1 VKTPAVSVVI
11 PTFNRRRQVEQA
23 VKSVLSQ
30 TFGDLELLVVDGG
43 DDGTAESLAGRD
55 PRLRYERAGDDTG
68 PSSARNVGIQLARAP
83 TVAFLDADNRWLPD
97 HLAVAVA
104 VLGRLP
110 EAVLV
115 STCPEFRTAGREEPG
130 DAELV
135 DPLPTALM
143 WNRVGYVSGVA
154 VRRKDLLE
162 VGGFDEG
169 LLVGEDDDL
178 WLRLAMRGPFATLRR
193 RTIVRRHTRNGLRDK
208 GRRAGMYTVAN
219 TRSIERAIGEL
230 EQRPVSGR
238 ADLLELAR
246 ARLDVLVAVG
256 ALEHDDRSEARA
268 ALRRACAAV
277 PELERNPG
285 ILLSQIWKSAHDRA
299 ELRRRVAA
307 AAATMP
313 NPACH
318 TALYLRAYAAVLCL
332 TRGRI
337 LQAGRLVLRRP
348 HLARRTFIAQA
359 YRPGL
364 RSAQKR
370 VVEIIRGRRE
380 SPLAR

>member
-1 VKTPAVSVVI
+1 MKVPAVSVVI

-30 TFGDLELLVVDGG
+30 TFADLELLVVDGG
-43 DDGTAESLAGRD
+43 DDGTAERLAGRD
-55 PRLRYERAGDDTG
+55 ARLRYERVVDHTG
-68 PSSARNVGIQLARAP
+68 PASSRNIGIRLARAP

-97 HLAVAVA
+97 HLAVLVA
-104 VLGRLP
+104 VLERRP

-115 STCPEFRTAGREEPG
+115 STCPEFRIAGREEPG
-130 DAELV
+130 DAALV

-143 WNRVGYVSGVA
+143 WNRVGYVSGIA
-154 VRRKDLLE
+154 VRREDLLE

-208 GRRAGMYTVAN
+208 GRRAGMYTLAN
-219 TRSIERAIGEL
+219 TRSLERAIGEL
-230 EQRPVSGR
+230 EQRPLTDR
-238 ADLLELAR
+238 EELLERAR
-246 ARLDVLVAVG
+246 ARLDILAAVG

-268 ALRRACAAV
+268 ALSRACAAV

-285 ILLSQIWKSAHDRA
+285 VLLSQVWKSAHDRV

-313 NPACH
+313 DPACH

-332 TRGRI
+332 TRGRFVR
-337 LQAGRLVLRRP
+337 AARLVLRRP
-348 HLARRTFIAQA
+348 HLARRTFIARA

-364 RSAQKR
+364 RTARNR
-370 VVEIIRGRRE
+370 VVEILRGRRE
-380 SPLAR
+380 SSLAR